1 MTETRSKS
9 FYWVKSSLYRLKRG
23 VYMVNIKLFND
34 YFLASHIAVPLL
46 TVNNRDTHDIIR
58 MFFETYNFNVVG
70 FKEEDKVIA
79 YLNREL
85 YDYNSEAIEENLIS
99 FTTGDT
105 VAANTPLVD
114 ILALMEGR
122 ERLFLITDSTI
133 DLLITKAD
141 LQKPPVRML
150 LFGLVTL
157 LESEMADVIRMY
169 HPSDEWKDLLT
180 EGRVKKI
187 DALYEKRK
195 EKNIEIDLIDCTQFA
210 DKKTVVLEDASLR
223 ENLFTSSKNSAE
235 KWMRKVELLRDDLA
249 HAQSLSNWFETENAD
264 LLVSEIQTLIHKLE
278 LQKFEKIIS
287 K

>member
-1 MTETRSKS
+1 
-9 FYWVKSSLYRLKRG
+9 
-23 VYMVNIKLFND
+23 MVNIKLFND

-46 TVNNRDTHDIIR
+46 TVNNQDTHDIIR

-70 FKEEDKVIA
+70 FKEENKVIG
-79 YLNREL
+79 YLDREQ
-85 YDYNSEAIEENLIS
+85 YDYNSNTIEESLIS
-99 FTTGDT
+99 INTSDI

-114 ILALMEGR
+114 IFALMEGK
-122 ERLFLITDSTI
+122 ERLFLMSDSTI

-157 LESEMADVIRMY
+157 LESEMADVIRVH
-169 HPSDEWKDLLT
+169 HPSGEWKNLLT

-187 DALYEKRK
+187 EALYEKRK
-195 EKNIEIDLIDCTQFA
+195 EKNIEIDSIDCTQFA
-210 DKKTVVLEDASLR
+210 DKKTVVLEDTSLR
-223 ENLFTSSKNSAE
+223 ENLFTSSKKSAE

-249 HAQSLSNWFETENAD
+249 HAQSLTNWFETENTV
-264 LLVSEIQTLIHKLE
+264 LLVIEIQKMIHKLG